1 MDLGCRKHPKIGRG
15 PGGTGRPSPRAKIY
29 RDSLIAKPARTTSV
43 VYIYVFQYDLEIKN
57 TDMLF
62 SVCMQLG
69 EREGELGGGFQNLVM
84 GVWEHAPPRKCF
96 IFRIR
101 NMIS

>member
-43 VYIYVFQYDLEIKN
+43 VYIYVFQNDLEIKN

-62 SVCMQLG
+62 PVCMQLG
-69 EREGELGGGFQNLVM
+69 ELGGEFQKLVM
-84 GVWEHAPPRKCF
+84 GVWEHAPPKKCF

-101 NMIS
+101 NTIS

>member
-1 MDLGCRKHPKIGRG
+1 M
-15 PGGTGRPSPRAKIY
+15 
-29 RDSLIAKPARTTSV
+29 
-43 VYIYVFQYDLEIKN
+43 VYIYVIQNDLEIKN

-62 SVCMQLG
+62 PVCMQLG
-69 EREGELGGGFQNLVM
+69 EWEGELGGEFQNLVM

-101 NMIS
+101 NTIS